1 MGVVVSRSVHGSG
14 GPRWCHTVADLL
26 LHFVLVALP
35 LLLVSCSSTPSA
47 PAIAKSV
54 DFQGLQTL
62 LEERIRTGSA
72 SLDNIRA
79 VLINVEGRP
88 RVTHL
93 RHGSA
98 IEDYRHVWS
107 VTKSVVATLVGIAL
121 GEGLIKSLDQP
132 LSELLPTHLTAM
144 TRPVSAVTLRQ
155 LMTMTAGF
163 VPDPGPDPTSAPCS
177 YAEVRRVFASG
188 QDFIDFILTRC
199 HDPAMTGEFAYS
211 NMGSHLVA
219 AVLAEALRGAGKRRT
234 ILDYAREKLFDP
246 LGIRSS
252 PAFTKSVVVEDKG
265 FRRSGFAWLTDPQGI
280 QIGALGLRLTAPDLI
295 KIGQLHLNAGV
306 WNGNQVVSAAWVSQV
321 TQGSGKLSEY
331 GLLWW
336 LDTWNRHR
344 VLMALGQGGYEA
356 GGSGAY
362 LIAVVPDLKLVVA
375 ITSADDPEL
384 PLDPEGLFPL
394 VRDLI
399 IPAFE

>member
-1 MGVVVSRSVHGSG
+1 M
-14 GPRWCHTVADLL
+14 
-26 LHFVLVALP
+26 
-35 LLLVSCSSTPSA
+35 
-47 PAIAKSV
+47 
-54 DFQGLQTL
+54 
-62 LEERIRTGSA
+62 
-72 SLDNIRA
+72 
-79 VLINVEGRP
+79 
-88 RVTHL
+88 
-93 RHGSA
+93 
-98 IEDYRHVWS
+98 
-107 VTKSVVATLVGIAL
+107 
-121 GEGLIKSLDQP
+121 
-132 LSELLPTHLTAM
+132 
-144 TRPVSAVTLRQ
+144 
-155 LMTMTAGF
+155 
-163 VPDPGPDPTSAPCS
+163 
-177 YAEVRRVFASG
+177 
-188 QDFIDFILTRC
+188 
-199 HDPAMTGEFAYS
+199 
-211 NMGSHLVA
+211 
-219 AVLAEALRGAGKRRT
+219 
-234 ILDYAREKLFDP
+234 
-246 LGIRSS
+246 
-252 PAFTKSVVVEDKG
+252 VVEDKD
-265 FRRSGFAWLTDPQGI
+265 FRRTGFAWLTDPQGI